1 MDNTGESLL
10 MALARRNQHKLLGEL
25 LRGPALALLNLQ
37 DAAGFSALIH
47 AAVVGSTGACR
58 VLRSYGADPGLR
70 TAEEGKTAHELA
82 AAAGHTGCLPFL
94 KPAEQG

>member
-1 MDNTGESLL
+1 

-25 LRGPALALLNLQ
+25 LRGPALTLLNLQ
-37 DAAGFSALIH
+37 DAAGFSALMH

-58 VLRSYGADPGLR
+58 VLRSYGADPGPR

-82 AAAGHTGCLPFL
+82 AAASHTACLPFL
-94 KPAEQG
+94 KPAERA